1 MPEHTKH
8 HASPPKGTSIRETT
22 IGALNIRALY
32 MWPVWIIALATPG
45 KSFVGN
51 PVIGSRLLNTLGLH
65 ILRVLIARL
74 VTWFRWLLLTPIAN
88 RKTRQSLHRDGY
100 VVLSDFLSPTQVAAI
115 RAEIK
120 AHRGET
126 RQMLQGNTAT
136 QRILLDSVAL
146 TNKRHLAALC
156 QSKRFL
162 RPLKYA
168 SAKLSPPLLYVQR
181 IRNGIREAGADP
193 QKTMHADTFHP
204 TMKAWLFLEDVTPE
218 KGPFTYVKG
227 SHKLTLARLRWEY
240 TRSRSAA
247 RNHDGYSEKGSF
259 RASADDLN
267 AMNLPEPAGV
277 CVKAGTLVIAN
288 TNGFHGRGQAE
299 ENQSRLEVWA
309 YARPS
314 PFNPLPGLPF
324 GFIGA
329 VQSAILKAF
338 WRRKDRSAAA
348 RNSRASW
355 HLIDSREMTDFE

>member
-1 MPEHTKH
+1 
-8 HASPPKGTSIRETT
+8 
-22 IGALNIRALY
+22 
-32 MWPVWIIALATPG
+32 MWPLWIIALGTSG

-65 ILRVLIARL
+65 ILRVLIGRI
-74 VTWFRWLLLTPIAN
+74 VTWVRWLLLTPLVDRALRRN
-88 RKTRQSLHRDGY
+88 LHRDGFAI
-100 VVLSDFLSPTQVAAI
+100 VPDFISPGQIAAI
-115 RAEIK
+115 RAEVK
-120 AHRGET
+120 AHTGET

-136 QRILLDSVAL
+136 QRILLDAAAL
-146 TNKRHLAALC
+146 QDKHHLAALC
-156 QSKRFL
+156 QSRRFL

-168 SAKLSPPLLYVQR
+168 AAKLSPPLLYVQR

-204 TMKAWLFLEDVTPE
+204 TIKAWLFLEDVTPE

-227 SHKLTLARLRWEY
+227 SHKLTAARLRWEY
-240 TRSRSAA
+240 GRSRTAA
-247 RNHDGYSEKGSF
+247 RTHDGYSEKGSF
-259 RASADDLN
+259 RASPDDLT

-277 CVKAGTLVIAN
+277 CARAGTLVIAN

-299 ENQSRLEVWA
+299 ENQSRLEIWA

-324 GFIGA
+324 RFVGA
-329 VQSAILKAF
+329 LQSTILKAF
-338 WRRKDRSAAA
+338 WRRKDRTAAA

-355 HLIDSREMTDFE
+355 HLIDAAQMTDFE